1 MKRLFVD
8 EIFKVQ
14 MFLTKE
20 HLIDINKCWISC
32 NIFKS
37 IDVIF
42 HGIHMTINNWAFL
55 ISWLPRNI
63 DDVFIELFP
72 NAVEFVDNIFFI
84 CSKTLK
90 SKSILIVGGIGTI
103 PRMSD
108 CSVIVIEEELIKTQ
122 IHMISDP
129 LS

>member
-63 DDVFIELFP
+63 DDVFIKLFP
-72 NAVEFVDNIFFI
+72 NAVELLEDIFI
-84 CSKTLK
+84 CYTQTLK
-90 SKSILIVGGIGTI
+90 SKTILIVGGVWSTFW
-103 PRMSD
+103 MSD